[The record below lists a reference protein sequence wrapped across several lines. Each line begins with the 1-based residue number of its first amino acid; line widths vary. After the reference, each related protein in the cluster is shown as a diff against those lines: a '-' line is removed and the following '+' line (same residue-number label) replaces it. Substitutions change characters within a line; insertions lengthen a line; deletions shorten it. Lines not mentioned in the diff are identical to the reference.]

1 MENNKYE
8 RADFTLSKMAK
19 KRGFNLPV
27 DTVFEKID
35 VDGVDE
41 ESNYKSVQY
50 RSFKD
55 HNGHANRISR
65 PLLNDLNEWMAFERM
80 RALADYLSPTIGK
93 EELHTVQVMENSLIL
108 TPNDTK
114 ERSQEL
120 FDKWMEETYEN

>member
-19 KRGFNLPV
+19 KRGFSSPV

-35 VDGVDE
+35 VDGEDK
-41 ESNYKSVQY
+41 ESNYRSVQY
-50 RSFKD
+50 RSFED
-55 HNGHANRISR
+55 HNGHTNRISR
-65 PLLNDLNEWMAFERM
+65 PLLSDLNEWMVK
-80 RALADYLSPTIGK
+80 ALADYLSPTIGK
-93 EELHTVQVMENSLIL
+93 EELHTVQIVENSLIL

-120 FDKWMEETYEN
+120 FDKWMEEIYEN